1 MSSFLEENIARLKR
15 SVEAFDKYSSEK
27 MAQLDFE
34 MIQLREFERELG
46 KYAEIALYHD
56 KCDYILSDEL
66 RYTTGFEM
74 REIDVRDFFDRI
86 FNREWMQES
95 QNYEA
100 YEFECIKSRE
110 YNTWKDRHDK
120 GEEVDYKNEYTKW
133 RYNPIVLYIDSY
145 SEKKNGKG
153 KQEYERSR
161 ARHKIILKEDE
172 EAMKFVEGR
181 LFAIAS
187 PITYVGRRRDTE
199 NARYIYAI
207 ALDLD
212 GVGKRELENVFHQM
226 IHKTPNDKGSSHVP
240 VANIIVNSGHG
251 LHLYYILEK
260 PVPMYRENIALLDK
274 LKMYLTLQIWNEFT
288 SSVKSQI
295 QPISQGFRLP
305 GSMTKFSVPIRAFEN
320 THAKY
325 FSIKDLN
332 PFAGNILKEEEVE
345 KLDLGTRIPSRMT
358 LNGAKEAYPEWYERF
373 VVGHVKYRNKW
384 HIHRGLYDW
393 WLSRIRGDDPD
404 RFTDRVEVGHRY
416 YCLFMLAVYAQKC
429 DIDYDELKKDAYSLL
444 KPFDELSKSNDEKD
458 RFTVNDVK
466 AALRGY
472 RAKYKTT
479 SKDKIEY
486 RTGLKM
492 PVTRRNGRKQDVHL
506 NRARL
511 LQNVDYPDGKWR
523 EGNGRKKGSK
533 VSASKSPAAKV
544 VKEWQKANPN
554 GTKTQCASDSGL
566 DRKTVAKWWGSELS
580 PQNLVL
586 KWKITHPGNEN
597 KSQCAKDTGLSRPT
611 VIKWW
616 E

>member
-1 MSSFLEENIARLKR
+1 M
-15 SVEAFDKYSSEK
+15 
-27 MAQLDFE
+27 
-34 MIQLREFERELG
+34 
-46 KYAEIALYHD
+46 
-56 KCDYILSDEL
+56 
-66 RYTTGFEM
+66 
-74 REIDVRDFFDRI
+74 
-86 FNREWMQES
+86 
-95 QNYEA
+95 
-100 YEFECIKSRE
+100 
-110 YNTWKDRHDK
+110 
-120 GEEVDYKNEYTKW
+120 
-133 RYNPIVLYIDSY
+133 
-145 SEKKNGKG
+145 
-153 KQEYERSR
+153 
-161 ARHKIILKEDE
+161 
-172 EAMKFVEGR
+172 
-181 LFAIAS
+181 
-187 PITYVGRRRDTE
+187 
-199 NARYIYAI
+199 
-207 ALDLD
+207 
-212 GVGKRELENVFHQM
+212 
-226 IHKTPNDKGSSHVP
+226 
-240 VANIIVNSGHG
+240 
-251 LHLYYILEK
+251 
-260 PVPMYRENIALLDK
+260 
-274 LKMYLTLQIWNEFT
+274 
-288 SSVKSQI
+288 
-295 QPISQGFRLP
+295 
-305 GSMTKFSVPIRAFEN
+305 
-320 THAKY
+320 
-325 FSIKDLN
+325 
-332 PFAGNILKEEEVE
+332 
-345 KLDLGTRIPSRMT
+345 
-358 LNGAKEAYPEWYERF
+358 
-373 VVGHVKYRNKW
+373 
-384 HIHRGLYDW
+384 
-393 WLSRIRGDDPD
+393 
-404 RFTDRVEVGHRY
+404 
-416 YCLFMLAVYAQKC
+416 
-429 DIDYDELKKDAYSLL
+429 

>member
-34 MIQLREFERELG
+34 MTQLREFERELG

-199 NARYIYAI
+199 NAEGILHDQHYQPRRDSRV
-207 ALDLD
+207 LQCPS
-212 GVGKRELENVFHQM
+212 VF
-226 IHKTPNDKGSSHVP
+226 
-240 VANIIVNSGHG
+240 GH
-251 LHLYYILEK
+251 
-260 PVPMYRENIALLDK
+260 
-274 LKMYLTLQIWNEFT
+274 
-288 SSVKSQI
+288 
-295 QPISQGFRLP
+295 
-305 GSMTKFSVPIRAFEN
+305 
-320 THAKY
+320 
-325 FSIKDLN
+325 
-332 PFAGNILKEEEVE
+332 
-345 KLDLGTRIPSRMT
+345 
-358 LNGAKEAYPEWYERF
+358 YP
-373 VVGHVKYRNKW
+373 
-384 HIHRGLYDW
+384 
-393 WLSRIRGDDPD
+393 
-404 RFTDRVEVGHRY
+404 
-416 YCLFMLAVYAQKC
+416 
-429 DIDYDELKKDAYSLL
+429 
-444 KPFDELSKSNDEKD
+444 
-458 RFTVNDVK
+458 
-466 AALRGY
+466 
-472 RAKYKTT
+472 
-479 SKDKIEY
+479 
-486 RTGLKM
+486 RT
-492 PVTRRNGRKQDVHL
+492 RKQHL
-506 NRARL
+506 
-511 LQNVDYPDGKWR
+511 V
-523 EGNGRKKGSK
+523 
-533 VSASKSPAAKV
+533 
-544 VKEWQKANPN
+544 
-554 GTKTQCASDSGL
+554 C
-566 DRKTVAKWWGSELS
+566 
-580 PQNLVL
+580 
-586 KWKITHPGNEN
+586 
-597 KSQCAKDTGLSRPT
+597 RPT
-611 VIKWW
+611 EKIL
-616 E
+616 